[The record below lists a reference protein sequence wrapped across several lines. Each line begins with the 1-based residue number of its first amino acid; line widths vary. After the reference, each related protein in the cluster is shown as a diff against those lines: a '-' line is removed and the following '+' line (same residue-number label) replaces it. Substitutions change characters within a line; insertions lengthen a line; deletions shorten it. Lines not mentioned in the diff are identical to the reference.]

1 MKTELE
7 LNEKIVELTNSI
19 RKNHPELVK
28 FLDELPITVPYQENP
43 SVTIKALS
51 DYYDSLVKLVKGY
64 EKNSKENSSEAIG
77 SLPATEIVKME
88 KHNSYKNRIIEVNN
102 VQLSYND
109 VGEGNILVLFLHG
122 FPFDKAM
129 WKEQLDFLKST
140 NRLIAIDIR
149 GFGESTDEDSK
160 LSMDLFADDLIAL
173 LDKLNIEKVVICG
186 LSMGGFIALN
196 AVKRFPERFEALI
209 LCDTQCIAD
218 TADVKKNRMKTI
230 EQINSEGP
238 EEFNEKF
245 VKSVFHPNSLKNK
258 KELVNYL
265 RTVVYANS
273 KEVLTRG
280 LTALAE
286 RSETCSTLDK
296 IHIPTLIICGR
307 QDEVTPL
314 SESEFMHKHIS
325 KSDLKVIENAGHVS
339 NLEHPEEFNIYLKEF
354 LEKL

>member
-19 RKNHPELVK
+19 RKNHPELMK
-28 FLDELPITVPYQENP
+28 FLEEMPITVPYQENP

-64 EKNSKENSSEAIG
+64 EKNSKDNPSEAELN
-77 SLPATEIVKME
+77 LPVPETVKME
-88 KHNSYKNRIIEVNN
+88 KRNSYKNILTEVNG

-109 VGEGNILVLFLHG
+109 VGEGNIPVLFLHG
-122 FPFDKAM
+122 FPFDKSM
-129 WKEQLDFLKST
+129 WKGQLDFLKST

-173 LDKLNIEKVVICG
+173 LDKLNIEKAVICG

-245 VKSVFHPNSLKNK
+245 VKSVFHPNSMKNE

-265 RTVVYANS
+265 RSVVYANS

-325 KSDLKVIENAGHVS
+325 ESVLKIIENAGHVS
-339 NLEHPEEFNIYLKEF
+339 NLEHPEEFNTNLKEF
-354 LEKL
+354 LDKL